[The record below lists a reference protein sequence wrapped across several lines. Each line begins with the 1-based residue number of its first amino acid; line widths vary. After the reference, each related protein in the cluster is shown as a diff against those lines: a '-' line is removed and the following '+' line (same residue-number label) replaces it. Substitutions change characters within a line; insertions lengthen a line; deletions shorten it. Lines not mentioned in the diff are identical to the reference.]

1 MKDKPSEWIAISD
14 LMAGVMA
21 VVMLMLVMAVLQKNN
36 AEAQHKKDIVERE
49 DSGNKSIAKVLSEV
63 KKNFAT
69 QQVNELFSI
78 DEKAGR
84 ITMKDNVFS
93 SGSACI
99 TPAARSALAAIE
111 KQISNFLEDN
121 AQSIIYVEGYTDN
134 VPVKRPVVDYE
145 RFCTVYDDNYT
156 LSAAR
161 AREARK
167 YLIGIL
173 DERVAKR
180 VIVAGYGESRLLSG
194 MAASDSRNRRVEILF
209 SIASSDLVAKDNFND
224 LMTQAMDG
232 NWSVV
237 DNRIRLIKP
246 VVFEISNAIIFESFK
261 KSGLVFLANNKFE
274 SAIIDLVKASVENGG
289 DIDVKNALGY
299 AEFKVGRLDK
309 SINHLMDAL
318 LLDPTHAAVWLN
330 LAEVFSEANKS
341 NASEAALRLA
351 VHFARDQMK
360 AVNHL
365 KEISLIPG
373 SSKFE
378 ILVRKEINNFSSIPK
393 FDR

>member
-36 AEAQHKKDIVERE
+36 AEAQHKKEIVEKE
-49 DSGNKSIAKVLSEV
+49 DSSNQSIKKVLTEV
-63 KKNFAT
+63 KKNFAS
-69 QQVNELFSI
+69 QQVNELFSVDI
-78 DEKAGR
+78 KAGR

-99 TPAARSALAAIE
+99 TPTAQNALAAIE
-111 KQISNFLEDN
+111 KQISSFLGEN

-134 VPVKRPVVDYE
+134 VPVKRPVIDFE

-167 YLIGIL
+167 YLIGVL
-173 DERVAKR
+173 DGQVAKR

-209 SIASSDLVAKDNFND
+209 SIAASDLVAKDTFND
-224 LMTQAMDG
+224 LMRQAMNN
-232 NWSVV
+232 NWSVI
-237 DNRIRLIKP
+237 DRQIRLIKTIA
-246 VVFEISNAIIFESFK
+246 FEVSDAKIAENFK
-261 KSGLVFLANNKFE
+261 KSGLNFLTENKF
-274 SAIIDLVKASVENGG
+274 SNAIVDLEKSLVENSG

-299 AEFKVGRLDK
+299 AEFREGKLDK
-309 SINHLMDAL
+309 SINHLLDAL
-318 LLDPTHAAVWLN
+318 MLDPTNAAVWLN
-330 LAEVFSEANKS
+330 LAEVFAQADKNS
-341 NASEAALRLA
+341 ASEASLRMA
-351 VHFARDQMK
+351 IHFARDQAK
-360 AVNHL
+360 ALDHL
-365 KEISLIPG
+365 NNVAS
-373 SSKFE
+373 SSTNSKFE
-378 ILVRKEINNFSSIPK
+378 TVVKNAVQNFSSIPK
-393 FDR
+393 FSR